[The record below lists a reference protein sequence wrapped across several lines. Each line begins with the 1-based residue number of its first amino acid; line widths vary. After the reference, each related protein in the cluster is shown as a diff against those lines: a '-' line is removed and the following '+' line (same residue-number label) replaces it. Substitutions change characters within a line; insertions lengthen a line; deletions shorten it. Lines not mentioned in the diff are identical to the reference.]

1 MVKSNNLENNES
13 YVKKREK
20 KKDKAT
26 RGSLLKKI
34 QAIYFE
40 NCLSSYSNF
49 YKSK

>member
-1 MVKSNNLENNES
+1 MVKSNNIENNES
-13 YVKKREK
+13 YVKRK